1 MQAPG
6 GNRSPGGFSA
16 EMENATFLNDDVWNN
31 ATTSSSKDDEL
42 AQYLANIRYVA
53 FKVIYIVV
61 GTVGVLDNLFVIVVF
76 ALFVKITAKVG
87 LFVISKRRTRLF
99 YCLSVSGTGCIVHGA
114 GSM

>member
-6 GNRSPGGFSA
+6 GNRSPDGFSA

-76 ALFVKITAKVG
+76 ALFVKITAKV
-87 LFVISKRRTRLF
+87 FVISKRRMRLF